1 LPCSAL
7 VFVGQRSAMN
17 GTAFII
23 DMKDTKDG
31 GAMTLIKIKL
41 VREKTNASYKYA
53 NKILKSYK
61 GDVNK
66 TISHIK
72 SMPENLNNAIVEHLI
87 K

>member
-1 LPCSAL
+1 MAL
-7 VFVGQRSAMN
+7 N
-17 GTAFII
+17 
-23 DMKDTKDG
+23 
-31 GAMTLIKIKL
+31 KIRL
-41 VREKTNASYKYA
+41 VRQKTNASYEYA